1 MGVHCVEQGGGQE
14 SAARSIMAQL
24 KFNIYHEKIK
34 LSQEMNPSLQS
45 WGPLAAFLDKCL
57 DTSLLNINVQR
68 SHDLF
73 VSPHTIWPQ
82 NSLPPRKF
90 LFHSLLLSGCGGQG
104 LYERLTIFSFTRICM
119 SFQFRGTK
127 LDCCADTNYR
137 GLVLGHF
144 RISWWSFSIGH
155 WARLIT
161 WPMVSKYVKTL
172 TSSSE

>member
-1 MGVHCVEQGGGQE
+1 MHCVSRGLV
-14 SAARSIMAQL
+14 SAATSIKAQL

-45 WGPLAAFLDKCL
+45 RGPLAAFLDKRL

-90 LFHSLLLSGCGGQG
+90 LFHSLLPCCGGQG
-104 LYERLTIFSFTRICM
+104 LYERLTIFPFTRICM
-119 SFQFRGTK
+119 SFQFGGTEPTPITGRGMMFRH
-127 LDCCADTNYR
+127 LS
-137 GLVLGHF
+137 VL
-144 RISWWSFSIGH
+144 
-155 WARLIT
+155 
-161 WPMVSKYVKTL
+161 
-172 TSSSE
+172 

>member
-14 SAARSIMAQL
+14 SAARSIMPQL

-45 WGPLAAFLDKCL
+45 RGPLAAFLDKCL

-90 LFHSLLLSGCGGQG
+90 LFHSLLLSGCVGQG

-127 LDCCADTNYR
+127 LDCCADTNYKD
-137 GLVLGHF
+137 LVLRHF
-144 RISWWSFSIGH
+144 RILWLTSWWCHCTI
-155 WARLIT
+155 L
-161 WPMVSKYVKTL
+161 TL
-172 TSSSE
+172 VIEQD